1 MSNSSTSKEKHANP
15 NLPPINEN
23 KRSQFPFVSPQDKIG
38 DKSNILVHKR
48 KSDIID
54 KSEMIMHLNLYC

>member
-23 KRSQFPFVSPQDKIG
+23 KRSQFPFVSPQDRIG
-38 DKSNILVHKR
+38 DKSHISKEIKLLLH
-48 KSDIID
+48 D
-54 KSEMIMHLNLYC
+54 KTVRR